1 MICLICDV
9 QVQMAFL
16 KRSPSTTRIFV
27 GLFHPD
33 ISQNYCL
40 PQFSLFPVSPK
51 GSIEQPTVI
60 SLDINDQTSF
70 CNCWKPG
77 YRKFSLSGY
86 FCLSNSCANKVYE
99 WFGLSI
105 TLKNKCQG
113 VTAISF
119 ALCRSARE
127 LNRVHYNFGF
137 RNFEERDSNYKLCI
151 KSQKL
156 FVRSSLQKM
165 NAWCSQCY

>member
-16 KRSPSTTRIFV
+16 KRSPRTTRIFV

-33 ISQNYCL
+33 ISQNSCL

-105 TLKNKCQG
+105 TLLLSVMHWKINVMELPQ
-113 VTAISF
+113 F
-119 ALCRSARE
+119 HLLCVEAQE
-127 LNRVHYNFGF
+127 N
-137 RNFEERDSNYKLCI
+137 
-151 KSQKL
+151 
-156 FVRSSLQKM
+156 
-165 NAWCSQCY
+165 

>member
-16 KRSPSTTRIFV
+16 KRSPRTTRIFV

-33 ISQNYCL
+33 ISQNSCL

-77 YRKFSLSGY
+77 CRKFSLSGY

-105 TLKNKCQG
+105 TLLLSVMRWKIN
-113 VTAISF
+113 VM
-119 ALCRSARE
+119 E
-127 LNRVHYNFGF
+127 LPQFHLPCVEAQEN
-137 RNFEERDSNYKLCI
+137 
-151 KSQKL
+151 
-156 FVRSSLQKM
+156 
-165 NAWCSQCY
+165 

>member
-16 KRSPSTTRIFV
+16 KRSPRTTRIFV

-33 ISQNYCL
+33 ISQNSCL

-77 YRKFSLSGY
+77 CRKFSLSGY

-105 TLKNKCQG
+105 TLLLSVMHWKINVMELPQ
-113 VTAISF
+113 F
-119 ALCRSARE
+119 HLLCVEAQE
-127 LNRVHYNFGF
+127 N
-137 RNFEERDSNYKLCI
+137 
-151 KSQKL
+151 
-156 FVRSSLQKM
+156 
-165 NAWCSQCY
+165 

>member
-16 KRSPSTTRIFV
+16 KRSPRTTRIFV

-33 ISQNYCL
+33 ISQNSCL

-77 YRKFSLSGY
+77 CRKFSLSGY

-105 TLKNKCQG
+105 TLLLSVMHWKIN
-113 VTAISF
+113 VM
-119 ALCRSARE
+119 E
-127 LNRVHYNFGF
+127 LPQFHLPCVEAQEN
-137 RNFEERDSNYKLCI
+137 
-151 KSQKL
+151 
-156 FVRSSLQKM
+156 
-165 NAWCSQCY
+165 

>member
-16 KRSPSTTRIFV
+16 KRSPRTTRIFV

-33 ISQNYCL
+33 ISQNSCL

-77 YRKFSLSGY
+77 CRKFSLSGY

-105 TLKNKCQG
+105 TLLLSVMRWKINVMELPQ
-113 VTAISF
+113 F
-119 ALCRSARE
+119 HLLCVEAQE
-127 LNRVHYNFGF
+127 N
-137 RNFEERDSNYKLCI
+137 
-151 KSQKL
+151 
-156 FVRSSLQKM
+156 
-165 NAWCSQCY
+165 

>member
-16 KRSPSTTRIFV
+16 KRSPRTTRIFV

-33 ISQNYCL
+33 ISQNSCL

-105 TLKNKCQG
+105 TLLLSVMHWKIN
-113 VTAISF
+113 VM
-119 ALCRSARE
+119 E
-127 LNRVHYNFGF
+127 LPQFHLPCVEAQEN
-137 RNFEERDSNYKLCI
+137 
-151 KSQKL
+151 
-156 FVRSSLQKM
+156 
-165 NAWCSQCY
+165 

>member
-16 KRSPSTTRIFV
+16 KRSPRTTRIFV

-105 TLKNKCQG
+105 TLLLSVMHWKINVMELPQ
-113 VTAISF
+113 F
-119 ALCRSARE
+119 HLLCVEAQE
-127 LNRVHYNFGF
+127 N
-137 RNFEERDSNYKLCI
+137 
-151 KSQKL
+151 
-156 FVRSSLQKM
+156 
-165 NAWCSQCY
+165 

>member
-33 ISQNYCL
+33 ISQNSCL

-105 TLKNKCQG
+105 TLLLSVMRWKIN
-113 VTAISF
+113 VM
-119 ALCRSARE
+119 E
-127 LNRVHYNFGF
+127 LPQFHLPCVEAQEN
-137 RNFEERDSNYKLCI
+137 
-151 KSQKL
+151 
-156 FVRSSLQKM
+156 
-165 NAWCSQCY
+165 